1 MQRRPRPA
9 EPDWLD
15 PGGVAPVL
23 WHRRTNGLIFFL
35 NIHSFTPQLQD
46 WDKNIYFN
54 CSSEAVGSREAC
66 GVPFRFLSLLALHT
80 FAFTFAFIYLLSHIC
95 LRPSWIHIFAQLL
108 QAKRQ
113 WADQE
118 QAMWLWCPETGL
130 CKYSPLLYALLSK
143 HQIKDYNLDYTGKK
157 LYYKS
162 VAGELICTKRKLAI
176 FHYLPRR
183 KIWNTR
189 KKFWNGNSEGGLHA
203 RDIRQG
209 LPPRGRG
216 VGREKPRSRRR
227 RRRRHKCSPGRTCA
241 LTPPCPSVVLQLK
254 ALLDMCVFV

>member
-1 MQRRPRPA
+1 MRLA
-9 EPDWLD
+9 AFHSGFW
-15 PGGVAPVL
+15 A
-23 WHRRTNGLIFFL
+23 FL
-35 NIHSFTPQLQD
+35 PSTHLP
-46 WDKNIYFN
+46 
-54 CSSEAVGSREAC
+54 
-66 GVPFRFLSLLALHT
+66 LH
-80 FAFTFAFIYLLSHIC
+80 LPSHIC
-95 LRPSWIHIFAQLL
+95 SHIFASDLHIFAQLL

-118 QAMWLWCPETGL
+118 QAMWLWCSETGL

-162 VAGELICTKRKLAI
+162 VAGELICTKRKLTI
-176 FHYLPRR
+176 SIICHGGKPEILWRR
-183 KIWNTR
+183 NTR

-227 RRRRHKCSPGRTCA
+227 RRRRHKCSPGPTCA